1 MISTTTPKKTIPAGD
16 NGVVVFRELKDVS
29 LRDGNRLEDCQL
41 WTTEHVQHAD
51 LGRLHLRALEAILS
65 PTTSSADIIS
75 AVAFG
80 VTSQGLRV
88 THRDDA
94 QGRIVAQRIEAPYL
108 ASFSGRNTRSAG
120 TEWRVVV
127 ATLSV
132 SKGFAAWGGVERVLL
147 LEFMTDPCP
156 KQDLAGR
163 GAAAVA
169 SFAERLRAGSVA
181 AGLSSATSG
190 KDSSSG
196 TLGRTSSSLSAVAI
210 AHQRSNQRAD
220 ALVEGVAAELGRLG
234 CAADDGGVMSASP
247 PAKVSGAPAV
257 ELADREKGGDGDDPT
272 LGNDE
277 AEVAEEDLVL
287 APFEGGGGVT
297 TKTVP
302 SLALVV
308 DDSTREGVFVSSK
321 DPLQRKEGE
330 DTKALGGGSM
340 VTDDGGASPTVE
352 VRILYGVIGLRLHLQ
367 TYVPLINRY
376 AQLGRGTPNT
386 TQSPRHYPKATDDY
400 YDSFRSITEC
410 VRPAVLLLKYDYV
423 EGRQL
428 AINLTLACKPHAV
441 A

>member
-1 MISTTTPKKTIPAGD
+1 MISTTTPKKTIRAGD

-29 LRDGNRLEDCQL
+29 LSDGHRLKDCQL
-41 WTTEHVQHAD
+41 WTTEHIQYAD

-65 PTTSSADIIS
+65 PTTSSEDIIS

-190 KDSSSG
+190 KDSSGG

-234 CAADDGGVMSASP
+234 CAADDVGVMSGAAASP

-257 ELADREKGGDGDDPT
+257 ELAEGEKGADGDDTT

-297 TKTVP
+297 AKTAP
-302 SLALVV
+302 SLASVV
-308 DDSTREGVFVSSK
+308 DDSTREGVFASSK
-321 DPLQRKEGE
+321 HPLQRKEGE
-330 DTKALGGGSM
+330 DAKALGGGSM
-340 VTDDGGASPTVE
+340 VTDDSGASATVE
-352 VRILYGVIGLRLHLQ
+352 VRILYGVIGLRVHFHQ
-367 TYVPLINRY
+367 YMPLINRY
-376 AQLGRGTPNT
+376 AQLDRGTPNT

-400 YDSFRSITEC
+400 DSLRK
-410 VRPAVLLLKYDYV
+410 R
-423 EGRQL
+423 
-428 AINLTLACKPHAV
+428 
-441 A
+441 

>member
-1 MISTTTPKKTIPAGD
+1 MISTKKNKKTIPAGD
-16 NGVVVFRELKDVS
+16 NGVVVFREVKDVS
-29 LRDGNRLEDCQL
+29 LSDGHRLKDCQL

-156 KQDLAGR
+156 KPDLAGR

-181 AGLSSATSG
+181 AGLTSATSG
-190 KDSSSG
+190 KDSSGG
-196 TLGRTSSSLSAVAI
+196 TLGRTSSALSAVAI

-234 CAADDGGVMSASP
+234 CAADDGEVMSGVSASP
-247 PAKVSGAPAV
+247 PAKVGETPGV
-257 ELADREKGGDGDDPT
+257 ELTEGETSGDGDDT
-272 LGNDE
+272 ATVENDE

-297 TKTVP
+297 AKTAY
-302 SLALVV
+302 SLASVGS
-308 DDSTREGVFVSSK
+308 DGTREGVFANSE
-321 DPLQRKEGE
+321 DPLVQRKEGE
-330 DTKALGGGSM
+330 HAKALGGGSM
-340 VTDDGGASPTVE
+340 VTDDGGASATVE
-352 VRILYGVIGLRLHLQ
+352 VRIPCGVTNLCVHFQ
-367 TYVPLINRY
+367 KYVPLINRY
-376 AQLGRGTPNT
+376 AQLDRGTPNT
-386 TQSPRHYPKATDDY
+386 TQSPRYDPNATDEY
-400 YDSFRSITEC
+400 RSM
-410 VRPAVLLLKYDYV
+410 V
-423 EGRQL
+423 
-428 AINLTLACKPHAV
+428 
-441 A
+441 